1 MRLVC
6 PNCGA
11 QYDVPLEVI
20 PEAGRD
26 VQCSNC
32 GHTWFQRRVTQGT
45 AARPLRPAPTPA
57 AEPEAPKPEEPAQTA
72 APEQEPDTPAD
83 PDPEKPAS
91 RIDPEM
97 AELFR
102 EEREFTAKQR
112 AAESLETQPD
122 LGLAEPDEDEQAR
135 RARESRERMAR
146 IKGEDLSEAPDQH
159 EPEADEPE
167 PALHAAAAA
176 AAAASRKDLLPDV
189 EEINQTLRSSSE
201 PRVIDRDSSEPPA
214 EKKSSFARGFLLM
227 VVLAAIALAVYLNV
241 PKLSQQVPA
250 AAPYLNAY
258 AETVDKGR
266 LWLDE
271 KVKAL
276 LGQLDQMSS
285 EADTPDPD
293 PAPDPDPDPIEDN

>member
-32 GHTWFQRRVTQGT
+32 GHTWFQRRVTQAP
-45 AARPLRPAPTPA
+45 AARPARPAPAPSPPRA
-57 AEPEAPKPEEPAQTA
+57 SIAEQPPEPVQNHDPNA
-72 APEQEPDTPAD
+72 APNVGS
-83 PDPEKPAS
+83 PAS
-91 RIDPEM
+91 RVDPEM
-97 AELFR
+97 AEMFR
-102 EEREFTAKQR
+102 EERDFAARQR
-112 AAESLETQPD
+112 AAEVLETQPD
-122 LGLAEPDEDEQAR
+122 LGLVPPEEDEQTR

-146 IKGEDLSEAPDQH
+146 LRGEEPAAAPPH
-159 EPEADEPE
+159 AEPHPE
-167 PALHAAAAA
+167 PQQSDARLHAAAAA

-201 PRVIDRDSSEPPA
+201 PRVIDREAADPA
-214 EKKSSFARGFLLM
+214 PARGSGFARGFLM
-227 VVLAAIALAVYLNV
+227 MIVLAAIGLAVYLNV
-241 PKLSQQVPA
+241 PQISRQVPA
-250 AAPYLNAY
+250 AAPYLEAY
-258 AETVDKGR
+258 ADAVDTGR

-276 LGQLDQMSS
+276 LMQLDQMSS
-285 EADTPDPD
+285 EAPQDPAPV
-293 PAPDPDPDPIEDN
+293 PAPDPISDN